1 MIRSS
6 GGTNNIQQFQR
17 SRWSK
22 KGYRG
27 RGEYA
32 IKDGSAYVHY
42 LQQHYQSSGLKQIK
56 DYRTNPKEDFSAFGT
71 KADDNFRQ
79 FLKDDGNLQ
88 SDKALNEYRNAMKK
102 KLNNNATD
110 LVAKAV
116 DNMTLE
122 EIDQA
127 FGKAFQEIVNFNRGG
142 ALKTY
147 QEKMGLLSERLK
159 KLYALLD
166 PEKIKEAF
174 KEFADFLND
183 INKIV
188 ELMERSAKSSGS
200 QLVFFNYLNSIL
212 STACKTVTNEKSK
225 TIQDFLITIQKQL
238 QKESESVK
246 IIKNSQYQQAL
257 NYYMNFIDSLISF
270 SNKEK
275 RSFNEVMENL
285 QQQFISTGLGEAT
298 AFMQEQCISQAQEK
312 IFKDFMTGTKTVS
325 NKFGKNSTITRKTDV
340 KIKDQKI
347 TIIIDEKE
355 HKIKADLDL
364 SVKFYKTNA
373 FQISPSGSGTMTI
386 NSGSGGSLKEFFEAI
401 GLQKEQKYNMYNY
414 LTFRGLT
421 DEFKN
426 LILRRQFFRL
436 FSTAENRSSN
446 IDFSSYLLVNGE
458 LISVYS
464 LFRFIQEK
472 LNLNADEDTINNYI
486 KLYLQRSTGKEAKSF
501 SSKKSIKEEENWM
514 FLNRWESSN
523 ENISQIKLS
532 TKTKKFIPAERGDQ
546 AISRANLFLA
556 WKRAKIIVN
565 DINKATIHATIHLHK
580 IIQAFYSN
588 KPSSIQVNAYTNTN

>member
-6 GGTNNIQQFQR
+6 GGINNIQQFQR
-17 SRWSK
+17 SRWSEL
-22 KGYRG
+22 GYHG
-27 RGEYA
+27 RGKYA
-32 IKDGSAYVHY
+32 IKDGSVYVHY

-56 DYRTNPKEDFSAFGT
+56 DYRANPAQEFSAFGT
-71 KADDNFRQ
+71 QADEKFKQ
-79 FLKDDGNLQ
+79 FLKDAGNLQ

-102 KLNNNATD
+102 KLSNNAIN
-110 LVAKAV
+110 LFAKAV
-116 DNMTLE
+116 DDTILE
-122 EIDQA
+122 KIDQA
-127 FGKAFQEIVNFNRGG
+127 FGEAFQKIVNFNRGE

-147 QEKMGLLSERLK
+147 QEKMGSLSERLK
-159 KLYALLD
+159 KLDELLD
-166 PEKIKEAF
+166 PEKTKEAF
-174 KEFADFLND
+174 KEFADFLDD

-212 STACKTVTNEKSK
+212 STATDAESK

-238 QKESESVK
+238 QKESEDVK

-275 RSFNEVMENL
+275 RSFSEVMENL

-298 AFMQEQCISQAQEK
+298 AFMQEQCVSQAQEK
-312 IFKDFMTGTKTVS
+312 TFKDFMTGTKTVS

-340 KIKDQKI
+340 KIKDQKM
-347 TIIIDEKE
+347 TLEIDGKT

-373 FQISPSGSGTMTI
+373 FQVPPSGPGTMTI
-386 NSGSGGSLKEFFEAI
+386 NSGSGGSLKEFFDAI
-401 GLQKEQKYNMYNY
+401 GLQQQQNYNMYNY
-414 LTFRGLT
+414 LTFMGLT
-421 DEFKN
+421 DEIKS

-436 FSTAENRSSN
+436 FSTAENGSSN

-458 LISVYS
+458 LISMYS
-464 LFRFIQEK
+464 LFRFIQK
-472 LNLNADEDTINNYI
+472 QLNAENSTIENYI
-486 KLYLQRSTGKEAKSF
+486 KLYLQRSTGKEAKSL
-501 SSKKSIKEEENWM
+501 SSRKNIKEKENWM

-546 AISRANLFLA
+546 AISRANLSLA

-580 IIQAFYSN
+580 IIQAFDN
-588 KPSSIQVNAYTNTN
+588 KPSSIQVNAYTYTNTKKN